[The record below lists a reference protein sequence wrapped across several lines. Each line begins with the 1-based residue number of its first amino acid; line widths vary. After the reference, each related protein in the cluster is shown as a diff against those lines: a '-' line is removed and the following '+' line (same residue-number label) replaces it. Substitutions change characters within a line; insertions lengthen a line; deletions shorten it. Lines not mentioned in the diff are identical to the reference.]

1 MAKVELVLNNL
12 NCPHCSAKI
21 EETVKKQAEF
31 ENVIFNFVNKKM
43 TMESQLSEEETLSK
57 VKGIVDSIEDGVDTV
72 LNGTTNLNK
81 VVLVLNNLNCPH
93 CSAKIEQK
101 VKEQAEFK
109 NVVFNF
115 VNKKMTLDSK
125 LTAKDTLVKV
135 KGIVD
140 SIEEGVDT
148 VLEENKKVEAKKTK
162 DSDFGKKAIARIIVG
177 VVLMGGEIAINSN
190 FGFLSEIL
198 FVLAYVVFGYDVVI
212 KAVKNIFKGDFFD
225 ENL

>member
-57 VKGIVDSIEDGVDTV
+57 VKGIVDSIEEGVDTV
-72 LNGTTNLNK
+72 LNRKGNYNK
-81 VVLVLNNLNCPH
+81 VELLLNNLNCPN

-109 NVVFNF
+109 NVMFNF
-115 VNKKMTLDSK
+115 VNKK
-125 LTAKDTLVKV
+125 
-135 KGIVD
+135 
-140 SIEEGVDT
+140 
-148 VLEENKKVEAKKTK
+148 
-162 DSDFGKKAIARIIVG
+162 
-177 VVLMGGEIAINSN
+177 
-190 FGFLSEIL
+190 
-198 FVLAYVVFGYDVVI
+198 
-212 KAVKNIFKGDFFD
+212 
-225 ENL
+225 